1 MAPPGTAEIFAF
13 FGNPPGHINH
23 WTGGGFGRLVGKY
36 FNVAKVIHPFPWTF
50 VPAEKM

>member
-1 MAPPGTAEIFAF
+1 LRFL
-13 FGNPPGHINH
+13 GNTPGHINH
-23 WTGGGFGRLVGKY
+23 WTGGGFGCLVGKY